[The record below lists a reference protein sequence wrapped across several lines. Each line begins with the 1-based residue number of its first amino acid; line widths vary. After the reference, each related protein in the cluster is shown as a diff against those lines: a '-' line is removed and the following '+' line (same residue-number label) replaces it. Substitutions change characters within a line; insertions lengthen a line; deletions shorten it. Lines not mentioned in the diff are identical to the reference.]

1 MAKVLEEAKVK
12 ISKKKA
18 RELSITLETR
28 IVSNTLISYLI
39 TNAKGHCGHI
49 HDHLMMSVKRT
60 NALRRYF
67 RLVELGNEDTVCGD
81 TKKITRRSM
90 FG

>member
-1 MAKVLEEAKVK
+1 MEEAKVK

-28 IVSNTLISYLI
+28 IVSNSLISYLI
-39 TNAKGHCGHI
+39 TNAKGHYGHV
-49 HDHLMMSVKRT
+49 HDHPMMSFERA
-60 NALRRYF
+60 NALRRYC